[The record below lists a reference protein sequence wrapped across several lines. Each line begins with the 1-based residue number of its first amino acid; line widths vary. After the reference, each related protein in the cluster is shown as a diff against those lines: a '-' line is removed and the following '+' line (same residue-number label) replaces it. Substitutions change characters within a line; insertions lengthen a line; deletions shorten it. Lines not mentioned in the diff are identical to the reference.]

1 MNDIGKLWKSEEDKL
16 MKSGR
21 KWAECD
27 EYLPYRYAELF
38 CEKCGKSMGKHDIV
52 TTNLQTLM
60 YCKNCVKP
68 YILKTPFDLTD
79 DKEIVFDNGNSVHIK
94 YKVGYYQELVTTKI
108 CYFNKK
114 GRYIKIKGKNYYLNE
129 YKEEE

>member
-1 MNDIGKLWKSEEDKL
+1 MGKLWKSEEDKL

-60 YCKNCVKP
+60 YCQNCVKP

-79 DKEIVFDNGNSVHIK
+79 DKEIVFDKPFYYFLRNTTTGEIIFMG
-94 YKVGYYQELVTTKI
+94 KVNNL
-108 CYFNKK
+108 
-114 GRYIKIKGKNYYLNE
+114 KNYQGKRKLS
-129 YKEEE
+129 KR